1 MADSSP
7 LVTIVTPSLDQA
19 SFLEETISSVRD
31 QDYPCLEHIVIDGGS
46 TDGSLEIIGRH
57 PQLRWVSEPDRG
69 QADAVNKGF
78 AMARGKIFGWLNA
91 DDLYL
96 PGAVA
101 AAVEALRATGVGL
114 VYGGW
119 QQIDEG
125 GAVLCDVP
133 PRAWDHDIL
142 RAGQNTIAQ
151 PAAFFTREA
160 FEAVGGLD
168 PRYHY
173 AMDYDLWLKIAARF
187 EVRALEQTLAAFRY
201 HGDSKTVSEADR
213 FWPETRRI
221 SRRHGGAF
229 FSQPYLDRMADRQ
242 PSLFRLT
249 TAARLLRS
257 RDFRELLRRIGGAA
271 PPGGP

>member
-1 MADSSP
+1 VSDSTP

-19 SFLEETISSVRD
+19 SFLESAIASVRD
-31 QDYPCLEHIVIDGGS
+31 QDYPRLEHIVVDGGS
-46 TDGSLEIIGRH
+46 TDGSLEIIKRH
-57 PQLRWVSEPDRG
+57 PELRWVSEADRG

-78 AMARGKIFGWLNA
+78 AMARGEIFGWLNA

-96 PGAVA
+96 PGAVT
-101 AAVEALRATGVGL
+101 AAVEALSATGAGL

-119 QQIDEG
+119 LQIDEG
-125 GAVLCDVP
+125 GAVLRDVP
-133 PRAWDHDIL
+133 ARVWDHGTL

-168 PRYHY
+168 ARYHY

-187 EVRALEQTLAAFRY
+187 EVRALERTLAAFRY

-229 FSQPYLDRMADRQ
+229 LSQPYLDRMADRR
-242 PSLFRLT
+242 PWLFRLV
-249 TAARLLRS
+249 TAARLLQA
-257 RDFRELLRRIGGAA
+257 RDFRGLLRRIVGTA
-271 PPGGP
+271 PRRGS